1 MFFNKA
7 IDTQKLTFILSLA
20 FCLLF
25 LLPAAFFPDVFKLK
39 LEEWT
44 VSSMGIFG
52 NYYLWLGFLA
62 VVLLLIL
69 AFSHT
74 GKKTLGKEKPEYG
87 WFSWIAMLYSTGM
100 GGGLMLRAVQEPVY
114 YFSNPPRTSVLSDS
128 EFALQYTFFH
138 WGLTPWAFYG
148 LFGLIISYNLYIRKK
163 SILGSAF
170 LGKRFESTIWVS
182 TVDLLII
189 ICTLLGVVAGV
200 GLGSRQLLSA
210 LVYWTEWNQ
219 LASGNAIFIVLL
231 VCFLATFSAFLGVNR
246 GIRVLS
252 NLNIGMASILLAFIW
267 LVGSEWSALGNLF
280 KSMGVYLWEFVPM
293 SLNLKSHQVSKDFL
307 IDWTYF
313 YWAFW
318 LAWAPF
324 TGVFIARISQ
334 GRTIRQFIV
343 GVILVPSF
351 GTFLWFSVFGGN
363 AFWLLETGSVVLE
376 DFISIYS
383 SLFNFLDNFPLSNW
397 SNAVASILV
406 FTFLITSIDSAI
418 FVLSMFSDKGKTEP
432 NKRFRLFWGITIAI
446 FAMAVIWIG
455 KESLLESVSQLMILF
470 ALPFSF
476 LFSGMILYFI
486 YQLYFE
492 KSHEQKS

>member
-1 MFFNKA
+1 MFFKKA
-7 IDTQKLTFILSLA
+7 IDTQKLTFTLSLV

-25 LLPAAFFPDVFKLK
+25 LIAAIAFPELFKIK
-39 LEEWT
+39 LGEWT
-44 VSSMGIFG
+44 GSSMGIFG
-52 NYYLWLGFLA
+52 GYYLWLGFLA

-69 AFSHT
+69 AFSPI
-74 GKKTLGKEKPEYG
+74 GKKRLGKEKPEYG

-100 GGGLMLRAVQEPVY
+100 GGGLLLRAVQEPVY
-114 YFSNPPRTSVLSDS
+114 YFSNPPRTSVFSDS

-170 LGKRFESTIWVS
+170 LGKRFENTIWVS
-182 TVDLLII
+182 AIDLLII
-189 ICTLLGVVAGV
+189 ICTLLGVVASV

-210 LVYWTEWNQ
+210 LVYWTEWDQ
-219 LASGNAIFIVLL
+219 LASGNAIFMVLL
-231 VCFLATFSAFLGVNR
+231 VCFLATFSAFIGVNR

-252 NLNIGMASILLAFIW
+252 NLNIGMASVLLLFIW
-267 LVGSEWSALGNLF
+267 FVGSEWSELGNLF
-280 KSMGVYLWEFVPM
+280 RSMGAYLLEFVPM
-293 SLNLKSHQVSKDFL
+293 SLNLKSHQVSNDFL
-307 IDWTYF
+307 MDWTYF

-324 TGVFIARISQ
+324 TGVFIARISR
-334 GRTIRQFIV
+334 GRTIRQFII
-343 GVILVPSF
+343 GVIFVPSF

-363 AFWLLETGSVVLE
+363 AFWLLETSRVVLE
-376 DFISIYS
+376 DFGSIYS
-383 SLFNFLDNFPLSNW
+383 SLFNFLDNFPLSTW
-397 SNAVASILV
+397 SNSVASLLV

-418 FVLSMFSDKGKTEP
+418 FVLSMFSDNGKKEP
-432 NKRFRLFWGITIAI
+432 NKRFRLFWGITIAV

-486 YQLYFE
+486 YQLYF
-492 KSHEQKS
+492 KKNHEQKS